1 MRYLCKSW
9 SIGNGWLFSNLRLC
23 KSMDM
28 AWCMAMWL
36 MLMHVCLIV
45 DLGILSLSYRRVMDG
60 MYIVTHTLAVIT
72 IRGAIDHPFSRRISI
87 SGWYLIVLY
96 IIFYGE
102 KRPIQNVNSMN
113 WRVRAGLGPV
123 GGVL

>member
-28 AWCMAMWL
+28 AWCMA
-36 MLMHVCLIV
+36 
-45 DLGILSLSYRRVMDG
+45 YRRVMDG